1 MKISGHIPQVSQL
14 LGKQKQMPG
23 QSVTSVTQTAATDK
37 VEISSQAGK
46 VRDLVAKTINLPE
59 EGGSRVEALRG
70 QIAGGEYKMDS
81 EELAEKMLS
90 ALL

>member
-14 LGKQKQMPG
+14 LGKQKQLPG
-23 QSVTSVTQTAATDK
+23 QPATSVVQTAATDK

-46 VRDLVAKTINLPE
+46 VRDLVDRTINLPE
-59 EGGSRVEALRG
+59 EGGNRVAALKE
-70 QIAGGEYKMDS
+70 QIARGEYKMDS
-81 EELAEKMLS
+81 AELAEKMLS